1 MLVRNDF
8 LFTRD
13 DLLERV
19 RKLKM
24 RAVVFCVC
32 VFFCVGVNREMYKG
46 SHVKEDED
54 KEEELGLG
62 LMPATRS
69 FSKINMVY
77 KARVMSNWAIRDGQP
92 CRSL

>member
-1 MLVRNDF
+1 
-8 LFTRD
+8 
-13 DLLERV
+13 
-19 RKLKM
+19 
-24 RAVVFCVC
+24 
-32 VFFCVGVNREMYKG
+32 MYKG